1 MFGVG
6 NPYRPESLQNLML
19 LAFPEARTPDWQAAE
34 AAPSPELAALLSA
47 RMEVPPDPA
56 VPPLRDD
63 FAPVERYALM
73 LLEAQR
79 R

>member
-1 MFGVG
+1 MVAEEQSMPGMA
-6 NPYRPESLQNLML
+6 ESALEPTGKP
-19 LAFPEARTPDWQAAE
+19 A
-34 AAPSPELAALLSA
+34 ELAALLSA